1 MTKTQKIAY
10 YLFGIVALLSLVAM
24 LALAIA
30 AFKESI
36 TKADLQGYLIPATA
50 IYYLTSIPWL
60 YYREKLH
67 PA

>member
-1 MTKTQKIAY
+1 MTNPQKIAY
-10 YLFGIVALLSLVAM
+10 YLFGIIALLSLLAM

-36 TKADLQGYLIPATA
+36 TKADLQHYLIPATA